1 MAQRQIMTFAEY
13 RAMQEQQAQAMPEV
27 EQTNAVQKDA
37 VQDNEGQKDAVQ
49 DNEGQKGE
57 GQNIAGQ
64 AVQNNAAPG
73 ARKVLSFAQI
83 AARQSMPLPAPAPA
97 PQPAAQQ
104 QTQSAQQPAQP
115 AHPAYAA
122 NPYLNPNIEM
132 PEPEPFDVTNL
143 KYAAHT
149 PADPLE
155 HASHISG
162 RRDTAYD
169 RVYM

>member
-1 MAQRQIMTFAEY
+1 MARRQIMTFAEY
-13 RAMQEQQAQAMPEV
+13 RTMQEQQAQAMPEV

-37 VQDNEGQKDAVQ
+37 VQDNEGQK
-49 DNEGQKGE
+49 GE

-64 AVQNNAAPG
+64 AVQNNAGPG
-73 ARKVLSFAQI
+73 VREVLSFAQI
-83 AARQSMPLPAPAPA
+83 AARQPAV
-97 PQPAAQQ
+97 QQ
-104 QTQSAQQPAQP
+104 QTQPAQQPAQP
-115 AHPAYAA
+115 THPAYAA

>member
-1 MAQRQIMTFAEY
+1 MTFAEY

-27 EQTNAVQKDA
+27 EQKSA
-37 VQDNEGQKDAVQ
+37 
-49 DNEGQKGE
+49 
-57 GQNIAGQ
+57 GQNSAGQ
-64 AVQNNAAPG
+64 NSAGPG
-73 ARKVLSFAQI
+73 AREVLSFAQI
-83 AARQSMPLPAPAPA
+83 AARQSMPAPAPTPAAPAQQAA
-97 PQPAAQQ
+97 PQSPAPQQ
-104 QTQSAQQPAQP
+104 PAKAVVQQPAQP

-122 NPYLNPNIEM
+122 NPYLNPNVEM

-155 HASHISG
+155 HASHVSG

>member
-1 MAQRQIMTFAEY
+1 MARRQIMTFAEY

-27 EQTNAVQKDA
+27 EQ
-37 VQDNEGQKDAVQ
+37 
-49 DNEGQKGE
+49 
-57 GQNIAGQ
+57 
-64 AVQNNAAPG
+64 NNAG
-73 ARKVLSFAQI
+73 RSTHEVLSFAQI
-83 AARQSMPLPAPAPA
+83 AGRQSMPAPAQTQSTPAPAQQSAPPAQAQQATQQQPA
-97 PQPAAQQ
+97 PQQ
-104 QTQSAQQPAQP
+104 QTQP

-122 NPYLNPNIEM
+122 NPYLNPNVEM

-149 PADPLE
+149 PVDPLE

-162 RRDTAYD
+162 RHDTAYD

>member
-1 MAQRQIMTFAEY
+1 MARRQIMTFAEY

-37 VQDNEGQKDAVQ
+37 AQEKTVQNS
-49 DNEGQKGE
+49 
-57 GQNIAGQ
+57 AGQ
-64 AVQNNAAPG
+64 G
-73 ARKVLSFAQI
+73 AREVLSFAQI
-83 AARQSMPLPAPAPA
+83 AARQSAPTQQAA
-97 PQPAAQQ
+97 PQPALPAQAQ
-104 QTQSAQQPAQP
+104 AAQQQPAQP

-122 NPYLNPNIEM
+122 NPYLNPSVEM

-143 KYAAHT
+143 QYAQHA